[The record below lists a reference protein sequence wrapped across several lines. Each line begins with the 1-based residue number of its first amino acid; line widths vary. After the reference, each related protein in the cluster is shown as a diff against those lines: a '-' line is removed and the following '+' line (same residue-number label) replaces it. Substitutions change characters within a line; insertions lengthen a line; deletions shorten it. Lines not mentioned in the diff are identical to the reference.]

1 MPRGNDPTASRDV
14 VAQYGEGHGNAEDLI
29 RAHDDRLDAELNK
42 ALLKP
47 VDPAA
52 TEALDLDSIKPR
64 YGGTIMNAV
73 VRGGRLVVV
82 EDVKGHYE
90 KWHDDPPGGGSK
102 RGGRRS
108 SVDAGAEDR
117 KQAAARAQAEAN
129 ADPGNDGGTGAA
141 GGSPDDDDGDEAPEG
156 VTVPMI
162 REKLDARGITP
173 ERDVRRKDDLWALLP
188 EDAQAELAGGG
199 TPS

>member
-1 MPRGNDPTASRDV
+1 MPRGNDPTASRDIA
-14 VAQYGEGHGNAEDLI
+14 AQYGEGHGNAEDLI

-47 VDPAA
+47 VDPVA
-52 TEALDLDSIKPR
+52 TEALDLDSIKPK

-73 VRGGRLVVV
+73 IRGGRMVVV
-82 EDVKGHYE
+82 EDVDGHYE
-90 KWHDDPPGGGSK
+90 KWHADPPGGSKRSK
-102 RGGRRS
+102 RGN
-108 SVDAGAEDR
+108 VDSGAEAR
-117 KQAAARAQAEAN
+117 KQAAARAQAEEN
-129 ADPGNDGGTGAA
+129 ADPGNDGGTGDD
-141 GGSPDDDDGDEAPEG
+141 GSGDGDDDDNGEAPEG

-188 EDAQAELAGGG
+188 EDAQDELAGGG
-199 TPS
+199 TQS